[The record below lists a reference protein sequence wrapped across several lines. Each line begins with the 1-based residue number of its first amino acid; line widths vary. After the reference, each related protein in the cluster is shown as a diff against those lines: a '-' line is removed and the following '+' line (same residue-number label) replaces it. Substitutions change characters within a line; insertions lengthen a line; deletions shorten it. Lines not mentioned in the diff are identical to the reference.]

1 MRLHYL
7 IVLLLVSCLGSKKVV
22 TTTSDSTTVD
32 ETTTTVDT
40 TPALTQSDVFDLP
53 PSLANEVSDFSR
65 TITSQNGKSKAS
77 VRKQGTKIYIENII
91 PGSSDAT
98 TVDRQVT
105 EQTIVSETKRVIKM
119 LPWWVWL
126 VLFVFLLP
134 RILEIIQ
141 IFVNPLKTLLKN
153 KS

>member
-7 IVLLLVSCLGSKKVV
+7 IVLLLTSCLGSKKAV

-32 ETTTTVDT
+32 ETTITVDT

-91 PGSSDAT
+91 PGSSDTT